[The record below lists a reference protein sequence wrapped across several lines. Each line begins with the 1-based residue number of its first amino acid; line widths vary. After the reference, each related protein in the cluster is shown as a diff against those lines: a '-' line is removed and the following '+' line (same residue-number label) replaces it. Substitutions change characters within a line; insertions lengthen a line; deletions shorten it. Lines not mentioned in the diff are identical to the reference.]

1 MKNKIFIKLKK
12 IMVVLMITLI
22 TFAINITSTK
32 AKQNLQ
38 TNSQNNSFI
47 NDKVDLGIESP
58 SAILIETSTNTI
70 IYEKN
75 SKEHRPPASMTKIM
89 SMILIMDAIKNG
101 SLTIEDNVLI
111 SENASSMGGSQV
123 YLNTGE
129 TYKVKELLKSIAIA
143 SANDAVVA
151 MAEKVGGTVEKF
163 VSMMNEKCSEL
174 GCTHTNFVN
183 PHGLDAEG
191 HYSSARD
198 MAIMGNY
205 LVKNYPKILEYTS
218 IYEDYLQRPDGSNTW
233 LVNTNKLVR
242 FYEDVDGLK
251 TGFTSTA
258 GYCLTATAEK
268 NNMRL
273 VSTVMGVDTSD
284 NRTSDTVKL
293 LNYGFNSYKLSTIYQ
308 KNKVIDEVRV
318 EKGKNDRVKIILM
331 DDATEL
337 LNINDK
343 SKNYTINV
351 KIDKIIAPIKKGSK
365 IGTAEIIDNE
375 GNIITNVGITVK
387 EDVSKANLWD
397 YFQRNLNIV
406 MSGKNVI

>member
-1 MKNKIFIKLKK
+1 MKK
-12 IMVVLMITLI
+12 IIIILFSFFFLF
-22 TFAINITSTK
+22 TFRVNAEEIVQYS
-32 AKQNLQ
+32 
-38 TNSQNNSFI
+38 
-47 NDKVDLGIESP
+47 E
-58 SAILIETSTNTI
+58 SAILIESTTGKVL
-70 IYEKN
+70 YEKDADIE
-75 SKEHRPPASMTKIM
+75 KAPASMTKIM
-89 SMILIMDAIKNG
+89 SMILIMDAIHNG

-151 MAEKVGGTVEKF
+151 MAEKVGGTVKNF

-198 MAIMGNY
+198 MVIMGNY
-205 LVKNYPKILEYTS
+205 LVKNYPEILEYTS

-242 FYEDVDGLK
+242 FYQDVDGLK
-251 TGFTSTA
+251 TGFTSAA

-318 EKGKNDRVKIILM
+318 EKGKNESVKIILM

-343 SKNYTINV
+343 AKNYTINV
-351 KIDKIIAPIKKGSK
+351 KLDKIVAPVKKGDK

-375 GNIITNVGITVK
+375 GKIITNVGITVQK
-387 EDVSKANLWD
+387 DVLKANLWD
-397 YFQRNLNIV
+397 YFKRNLNMI
-406 MSGKNVI
+406 MSGKNVIN